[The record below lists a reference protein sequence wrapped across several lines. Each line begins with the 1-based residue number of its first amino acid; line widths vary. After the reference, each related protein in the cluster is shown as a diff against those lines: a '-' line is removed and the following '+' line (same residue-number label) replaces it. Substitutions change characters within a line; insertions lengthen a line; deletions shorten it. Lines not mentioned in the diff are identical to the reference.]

1 MESAGGVGVK
11 GRLLRADQ
19 ALHEDGKAR
28 VRAAHYRHGCLMYLE
43 IR

>member
-1 MESAGGVGVK
+1 MDSAGGVGAQ
-11 GRLLRADQ
+11 GRLLQAVQ
-19 ALHEDGKAR
+19 ALYEDGKAR